1 MGKFVK
7 GDIVVTPFPFTD
19 LSSNKKRPALI
30 VADLQGDDA
39 ILCQIT
45 SKNVN
50 DSYAISLVADDFKS
64 GKLPVDSN
72 IRPNRLF
79 TGETRII
86 IKRAGRLKKSK
97 LDDVIDKIVEI
108 LKT

>member
-39 ILCQIT
+39 LSNLRRLYLLPAWKIFTETGFLLQLGYTKWSGCQV
-45 SKNVN
+45 S
-50 DSYAISLVADDFKS
+50 
-64 GKLPVDSN
+64 
-72 IRPNRLF
+72 RNRIF
-79 TGETRII
+79 
-86 IKRAGRLKKSK
+86 
-97 LDDVIDKIVEI
+97 
-108 LKT
+108 